1 MRSASELPAN
11 VSAMVD
17 LAAQPLPQPLPLPI
31 PQPKGLPWLGNLL
44 QLPKDRVAQTFL
56 EISRQFPQGLY
67 QLDFAGRR
75 VPFVYAADLV
85 AELCDETRFRK
96 LIGPPL
102 SFLRA
107 GAGDGLFTAHPDE
120 PNWGKAHRILLPAF
134 SQRAMKGYFDVM
146 LEVANALANTW
157 ARQGPDVDISVA
169 DDMTRLTLDTISLA
183 GFGYRF
189 DSFNT
194 PALHPFLSAMVGVLS
209 EAMGRLTRLPI
220 KDRFMRAHHRQF
232 AQDVAAMHQ
241 LVDEVIRAR
250 RQAKDGTTGASDL
263 LGLML
268 NARDP
273 VTDEPL
279 DDTNIRFQVITF
291 LIAGHET
298 TSGLLTF
305 ALYLLLRHP
314 AVLAQAYAEVDRV
327 LPGDTVPQY
336 GHLAQL
342 DVIER
347 VLKETLRLWPTA
359 PSFGVAPYEDTRIG
373 GRYVIRKDQRVVTVL
388 MALHRDPAVW
398 ERPEV
403 FDIDRFLP
411 ENEAR
416 IHPHAYKP
424 FGNGERA
431 CIGRQFALTEA
442 KLALAIILQRFALSD
457 PYDYA
462 FHIKETLTLKPEGF
476 RLRARRRSARERLV
490 VAMPS
495 TGDTRADANALTALA
510 GGGAPMHVLYGG
522 SLGTCQDIAEQLA
535 GTASRAGFDAKVA
548 PLDTVADTLPQ
559 TGTLIVVA
567 ATYNGRA
574 PDSART
580 LEARLDAC
588 DAPTWQAP
596 GLRYAVLGCGN
607 SQWPAFQ
614 AFPKRVEAMLAAS
627 GAQAIVPR
635 GEADGNGGFD
645 AAVDAWTRSLWS
657 ALGARQTQAEVSPVR
672 VDYLAPDAMR
682 AATLPANARAMR
694 VLSNEELVGDPAG
707 LWDFAREAPRGPTRH
722 LTVQLP
728 EGVTYAT
735 GDHLAVHPRNADDRV
750 DAAIA
755 RLGLEGEALV
765 TLTAQYAH
773 VRHLPLNRPVTVR
786 QLLRDFVELQD
797 TATVRDIAALHAA
810 TRCPFTRGQL
820 AVWMDGD
827 EAAKRFDE
835 DIHAA
840 HVSVL
845 DLLIRFPAIELTLEG
860 LLARVGAIRPRF
872 YSIASSTRVSPR
884 VAALTVGTVSGPAW
898 SGVGTYRGTASHYL
912 MQLQPGA
919 EIAAALRTPN
929 PPFAPD
935 TDPSKPM
942 VLIGAGTGIA
952 PFRGFLEERAAQQS
966 AGDAVAASLLCFGC
980 RHPEHD
986 FLYRDTLRVWEDAGV
1001 VRIFPAYSCV
1011 EGYPHR
1017 FVQHALWDAREA
1029 VWAAFDAGATVY
1041 VCGDGRAM
1049 APAVCDTLIRMHQA
1063 RHGSDL
1069 AAASAW
1075 LTAQMQSG
1083 RYRQDVF
1090 N

>member
-11 VSAMVD
+11 ASA
-17 LAAQPLPQPLPLPI
+17 AAATPI

-44 QLPKDRVAQTFL
+44 QLPKDGLAQALL
-56 EISRQFPQGLY
+56 ETSRQFPEGIY
-67 QLDFAGRR
+67 QLDFGGRR
-75 VPFVYAADLV
+75 VPFVYSADLV
-85 AELCDETRFRK
+85 AELSDETRFRK

-107 GAGDGLFTAHPDE
+107 GAGDGLFTAHQDE

-146 LEVANALANTW
+146 LEVANALADKWT
-157 ARQGPDVDISVA
+157 RQGPDADIPVA

-189 DSFNT
+189 DSFTT
-194 PALHPFLSAMVGVLS
+194 PELHPFLAAMVGVLS
-209 EAMGRLTRLPI
+209 EAMGKLTRLPL
-220 KDRFMRAHHRQF
+220 KDKFMREHHRRF
-232 AQDVAAMHQ
+232 EQDVAAMHQ
-241 LVDEVIRAR
+241 LVDEVIRTR
-250 RQAKDGTTGASDL
+250 RHAQDGGTGASDL

-273 VTDEPL
+273 VTDLPL

-298 TSGLLTF
+298 TSGMLTF

-336 GHLAQL
+336 AHLAQL

-373 GRYVIRKDQRVVTVL
+373 GRYAIRKDQRVVTVL

-398 ERPEV
+398 DRPEV

-442 KLALAIILQRFALSD
+442 KLALAVILQRFALSD
-457 PYDYA
+457 PHDYA
-462 FHIKETLTLKPEGF
+462 FHIKETLTLKPDGF
-476 RLRARRRSARERLV
+476 HLRARLRNARERLLV
-490 VAMPS
+490 VMPS
-495 TGDTRADANALTALA
+495 QTGAVADADAQATLA
-510 GGGAPMHVLYGG
+510 GGGEPMHVLYGG
-522 SLGTCQDIAEQLA
+522 SLGTCQDIAEQIA
-535 GTASRAGFDAKVA
+535 ATASRAGFDAKVA
-548 PLDTVADTLPQ
+548 PLDAIADALPQ
-559 TGTLIVVA
+559 QGTLVVVA

-580 LEARLDAC
+580 LEAQLDSA
-588 DAPTWQAP
+588 DALVRQAP

-645 AAVDAWTRSLWS
+645 AAVDAWTRNLWS
-657 ALGARQTQAEVSPVR
+657 TLGARQVQTDAAAVSVR
-672 VDYLAPDAMR
+672 YLAPDAVR
-682 AATLPANARAMR
+682 AAVLPAAARSMT
-694 VLSNEELVGDPAG
+694 VLANEELVSDPTG
-707 LWDFAREAPRGPTRH
+707 LWDFTREAPRGPTRH
-722 LTVQLP
+722 LTVRLP

-735 GDHLAVHPRNADDRV
+735 GDHLAVYPRNADDRV
-750 DAAIA
+750 EAAIA

-765 TLTAQYAH
+765 TLTAQHAH
-773 VRHLPLNRPVTVR
+773 VRHLPLNQPVTVR

-797 TATVRDIAALHAA
+797 TATARDITALHAI
-810 TRCPFTRGQL
+810 TRCPFTRSQL
-820 AVWMDGD
+820 AMWIEG
-827 EAAKRFDE
+827 EAAAQRFDQ
-835 DIHAA
+835 DIQAA
-840 HVSVL
+840 HLSVL

-860 LLARVGAIRPRF
+860 FLARLGAMRPRF
-872 YSIASSTRVSPR
+872 YSIASSARVSPD

-898 SGVGTYRGTASHYL
+898 SGVGTYRGTASNYL
-912 MQLQPGA
+912 MQLPAGA
-919 EIAAALRTPN
+919 EIAATVRTPN

-935 TDPSKPM
+935 VDASKPM
-942 VLIGAGTGIA
+942 VLICAGTGIA
-952 PFRGFLEERAAQQS
+952 PFRGFLEERATLQA
-966 AGDAVAASLLCFGC
+966 AGKTVATSLLCNGS

-986 FLYRDTLRVWEDAGV
+986 FLYRDALRTWEDAGV
-1001 VRIFPAYSCV
+1001 VRVFLAYSCV
-1011 EGYPHR
+1011 DDHPHR
-1017 FVQHALWDAREA
+1017 FVQHVLWDAREA
-1029 VWAAFDAGATVY
+1029 VWAAFDAGATLY

-1049 APAVCDTLIRMHQA
+1049 APAVRDTLIRMHQA
-1063 RHGSDL
+1063 RYASDL
-1069 AAASAW
+1069 ATASDW

>member
-11 VSAMVD
+11 ASSA
-17 LAAQPLPQPLPLPI
+17 AAEPI

-44 QLPKDRVAQTFL
+44 QLPRDRVAQTFL

-67 QLDFAGRR
+67 QLDFVGRC
-75 VPFVYAADLV
+75 VPFVYSADLV

-107 GAGDGLFTAHPDE
+107 GAGDGLFTAHQNE

-146 LEVANALANTW
+146 LEVANALADKWT
-157 ARQGPDVDISVA
+157 RQGPDADISVA

-189 DSFNT
+189 DSFKT
-194 PALHPFLSAMVGVLS
+194 PALHPFLEAMAGVLS
-209 EAMGRLTRLPI
+209 EAMGKLTRLPF
-220 KDRFMRAHHRQF
+220 KDRFMHEHHRRF
-232 AQDVAAMHQ
+232 ERDVAAMHQ
-241 LVDEVIRAR
+241 LVDEVIRKR
-250 RQAKDGTTGASDL
+250 RHAQDGGTGASDL

-273 VTDEPL
+273 VTDLPL

-305 ALYLLLRHP
+305 ALYMLLRHP
-314 AVLAQAYAEVDRV
+314 AVLAQGYAEVDRV

-336 GHLAQL
+336 AHLAQL

-373 GRYVIRKDQRVVTVL
+373 GRYAIRKDQRVVTLL

-398 ERPEV
+398 DRPEV

-424 FGNGERA
+424 FGNRERA

-442 KLALAIILQRFALSD
+442 KLALAVILQRFALSD
-457 PYDYA
+457 PHDYA
-462 FHIKETLTLKPEGF
+462 FHIKETLTLKPDGF
-476 RLRARRRSARERLV
+476 RLRARLRNARERLLV
-490 VAMPS
+490 SVPS
-495 TGDTRADANALTALA
+495 QANAAADADTQTTLA
-510 GGGAPMHVLYGG
+510 GGGEPMHVLYGG
-522 SLGTCQDIAEQLA
+522 SLGTCQDIAEQIA
-535 GTASRAGFDAKVA
+535 ATASRAGFDAKVA
-548 PLDTVADTLPQ
+548 ALDAIADALPQ
-559 TGTLIVVA
+559 QGTLVVVA

-580 LEARLDAC
+580 LEGRLDSA
-588 DAPTWQAP
+588 DALVRQAP

-614 AFPKRVEAMLAAS
+614 AFPKRVDAMLAAA

-645 AAVDAWTRSLWS
+645 TAVDAWTRSLWA
-657 ALGARQTQAEVSPVR
+657 ALGARQVQADVAAVSVQ
-672 VDYLAPDAMR
+672 YLAPDAVR
-682 AATLPANARAMR
+682 ATVLPAAARSMT
-694 VLSNEELVGDPAG
+694 VLANEELVRDPTG
-707 LWDFAREAPRGPTRH
+707 LWDFTREAPRGPTRH
-722 LTVQLP
+722 LTVRLP

-735 GDHLAVHPRNADDRV
+735 GDHLAVYPRNADDRV
-750 DAAIA
+750 EAAIA

-765 TLTAQYAH
+765 TLTAQHAH
-773 VRHLPLNRPVTVR
+773 VRHLPLNQPVTVR

-797 TATVRDIAALHAA
+797 TATARDITALHAT
-810 TRCPFTRGQL
+810 TRCPFTRSQL
-820 AVWMDGD
+820 AVWIDG
-827 EAAKRFDE
+827 EAAAQRFDQ
-835 DIHAA
+835 DIQAA
-840 HVSVL
+840 HLSVL
-845 DLLIRFPAIELTLEG
+845 DLLIRFPAIDLTLEG
-860 LLARVGAIRPRF
+860 FLARLGAMRPRF
-872 YSIASSTRVSPR
+872 YSIASSARVSPD

-898 SGVGTYRGTASHYL
+898 SGVGTYRGTASNYL
-912 MQLQPGA
+912 MQLQAGA
-919 EIAAALRTPN
+919 EIAATVRTPN
-929 PPFAPD
+929 PLFAPD
-935 TDPSKPM
+935 VDACKPM
-942 VLIGAGTGIA
+942 VLICAGTGIA
-952 PFRGFLEERAAQQS
+952 PFRGFLEERAAQQA
-966 AGDAVAASLLCFGC
+966 AGEAVATSLLCFGC

-986 FLYRDTLRVWEDAGV
+986 FLYRDALRAWEDAGV
-1001 VRIFPAYSCV
+1001 VQVLPAYSCV
-1011 EGYPHR
+1011 DSHPHR

-1029 VWAAFDAGATVY
+1029 VWAAFDAGATLY

-1049 APAVCDTLIRMHQA
+1049 APAVRDTLIRLHQA
-1063 RHGSDL
+1063 RYGSDL
-1069 AAASAW
+1069 ATASDW
-1075 LTAQMQSG
+1075 LTEQMQSG

>member
-11 VSAMVD
+11 ASP
-17 LAAQPLPQPLPLPI
+17 AAAEPI

-44 QLPKDRVAQTFL
+44 QLPKDRLAQTLL
-56 EISRQFPQGLY
+56 ETSRQFPQGLY

-75 VPFVYAADLV
+75 VPFVYSADLV

-107 GAGDGLFTAHPDE
+107 GAGDGLFTAHQDE

-146 LEVANALANTW
+146 LEVANALADKW
-157 ARQGPDVDISVA
+157 ARQGPDADIPVA

-194 PALHPFLSAMVGVLS
+194 PELHPFLAAMVGVLS
-209 EAMGRLTRLPI
+209 EAMGKLTRLPL
-220 KDRFMRAHHRQF
+220 KDRFMREHHRRF
-232 AQDVAAMHQ
+232 AHDVAAMHQ

-250 RQAKDGTTGASDL
+250 RQAKDGGVGASDL

-273 VTDEPL
+273 VSDEPL

-305 ALYLLLRHP
+305 ALYMLLRHP

-336 GHLAQL
+336 AHLAQL

-373 GRYVIRKDQRVVTVL
+373 GRYAIRKDQRVVTVL
-388 MALHRDPAVW
+388 LALHRDPAVW
-398 ERPEV
+398 DRPEV

-411 ENEAR
+411 ENEAKL
-416 IHPHAYKP
+416 HPHAYKP

-442 KLALAIILQRFALSD
+442 KLALAVILQRFALSD
-457 PYDYA
+457 PYDYG
-462 FHIKETLTLKPEGF
+462 FHIKETLTLKPDGF
-476 RLRARRRSARERLV
+476 RLRARLRNARERLSI
-490 VAMPS
+490 AMPS
-495 TGDTRADANALTALA
+495 RTEVATQDDAEAALA
-510 GGGAPMHVLYGG
+510 GGGEPMHVLYGG

-535 GTASRAGFDAKVA
+535 ATASRAGFDAKVA
-548 PLDTVADTLPQ
+548 PLDTIADALPQ
-559 TGTLIVVA
+559 QGVLIVVA

-580 LEARLDAC
+580 LEARLDAA
-588 DAPTWQAP
+588 DALARQAT

-614 AFPKRVEAMLAAS
+614 AFPKRVEAMLAAA

-635 GEADGNGGFD
+635 GEADGNAGFD
-645 AAVDAWTRSLWS
+645 AAVDAWTRGLWS
-657 ALGARQTQAEVSPVR
+657 ALGARQSQADGPSVH
-672 VDYLAPDAMR
+672 VDYLAPDAVR
-682 AATLPANARAMR
+682 AATLPPAARAMQ
-694 VLSNEELVGDPAG
+694 VLANEELVSDPAG
-707 LWDFAREAPRGPTRH
+707 LWDFAQEAPRGPTRH
-722 LTVQLP
+722 LTVRLP
-728 EGVTYAT
+728 DGMTYAT
-735 GDHLAVHPRNADDRV
+735 GDHLAVYPRNADDRV

-755 RLGLEGEALV
+755 RLALEGDALV
-765 TLTAQYAH
+765 TLTARHAH
-773 VRHLPLNRPVTVR
+773 VRHLPLNQAVSVR

-797 TATVRDIAALHAA
+797 TATVRDITALHAA

-820 AVWMDGD
+820 AVWLEGED
-827 EAAKRFDE
+827 AAQRFDQ
-835 DIHAA
+835 DIQAA

-845 DLLIRFPAIELTLEG
+845 DLLMRFPAIELTLEAF
-860 LLARVGAIRPRF
+860 LARLGAMRPRF
-872 YSIASSTRVSPR
+872 YSIASSAHVSPG
-884 VAALTVGTVSGPAW
+884 VAALTVGMVSGPAW
-898 SGVGTYRGTASHYL
+898 SGVGTYRGTASNYL
-912 MQLQPGA
+912 MTLRAGA
-919 EIAAALRTPN
+919 EIAAAVRTPN

-935 TDPSKPM
+935 ADTGKPM

-952 PFRGFLEERAAQQS
+952 PFRGFLEERAARQA
-966 AGDAVAASLLCFGC
+966 AGEAVATSLLCFGC

-986 FLYRDTLRVWEDAGV
+986 FLYRDTLRAWENAGV
-1001 VRIFPAYSCV
+1001 VRVFPAYSCV
-1011 EGYPHR
+1011 ADHPHR

-1029 VWAAFDAGATVY
+1029 VWAAFDAGATLY

-1049 APAVCDTLIRMHQA
+1049 APAVRDTLIRMHQA
-1063 RHGSDL
+1063 RYGSDL
-1069 AAASAW
+1069 ATASDW

>member
-1 MRSASELPAN
+1 MRSASELPSNAS
-11 VSAMVD
+11 SA
-17 LAAQPLPQPLPLPI
+17 AAEPI

-44 QLPKDRVAQTFL
+44 QLPRDRVAQTFL

-67 QLDFAGRR
+67 QLDFVGRC
-75 VPFVYAADLV
+75 VPFVYSADLV

-107 GAGDGLFTAHPDE
+107 GAGDGLFTAHQDE

-146 LEVANALANTW
+146 LEVANALADKWT
-157 ARQGPDVDISVA
+157 RQGPDADISVA

-189 DSFNT
+189 DSFKA
-194 PALHPFLSAMVGVLS
+194 PALHPFLEAMAGVLS
-209 EAMGRLTRLPI
+209 EAMGKLTRLPF
-220 KDRFMRAHHRQF
+220 KDRFMHEHHRRF
-232 AQDVAAMHQ
+232 ERDVAAMHQ
-241 LVDEVIRAR
+241 LVDEVIRKR
-250 RQAKDGTTGASDL
+250 RHAQDGGTGASDL

-273 VTDEPL
+273 VTDLPL

-305 ALYLLLRHP
+305 ALYMLLRHP

-336 GHLAQL
+336 AHLAQL

-373 GRYVIRKDQRVVTVL
+373 GRYAIRKDQRVVTLL

-398 ERPEV
+398 DRPEV

-442 KLALAIILQRFALSD
+442 KLALAVILQRFALSD
-457 PYDYA
+457 PHDYA
-462 FHIKETLTLKPEGF
+462 FHIKETLTLKPDGF
-476 RLRARRRSARERLV
+476 RLRARLRNARERLLV
-490 VAMPS
+490 SVPS
-495 TGDTRADANALTALA
+495 QANAAADADTQTTLA
-510 GGGAPMHVLYGG
+510 GGGEPMHVLYGG
-522 SLGTCQDIAEQLA
+522 SLGTCQDIAEQIA
-535 GTASRAGFDAKVA
+535 ATASRAGFDAKVA
-548 PLDTVADTLPQ
+548 PLDAIADALPQ
-559 TGTLIVVA
+559 QGTLVVVA

-580 LEARLDAC
+580 LEGRLDSAG
-588 DAPTWQAP
+588 ALVRQAP

-614 AFPKRVEAMLAAS
+614 AFPKRVDAMLAAA
-627 GAQAIVPR
+627 GAQAVVPR

-645 AAVDAWTRSLWS
+645 TAVDVWTRSLWA
-657 ALGARQTQAEVSPVR
+657 ALGARQVQADAAAVSVQ
-672 VDYLAPDAMR
+672 YLAPDAVR
-682 AATLPANARAMR
+682 ATVLPAAARSMT
-694 VLSNEELVGDPAG
+694 VLANEELVNDPTG
-707 LWDFAREAPRGPTRH
+707 LWDFTREAPRGPTRH
-722 LTVQLP
+722 LTVRLP

-735 GDHLAVHPRNADDRV
+735 GDHLAVYPRNADDRV
-750 DAAIA
+750 EAAIA

-765 TLTAQYAH
+765 TLTAQHAH
-773 VRHLPLNRPVTVR
+773 VRHLPLNQPVTVR

-797 TATVRDIAALHAA
+797 TATARDITALHAI
-810 TRCPFTRGQL
+810 TRCPFTRSQL
-820 AVWMDGD
+820 AVWIDG
-827 EAAKRFDE
+827 EAAAQRFDQ
-835 DIHAA
+835 DIQAA

-860 LLARVGAIRPRF
+860 FLARLGAMRPRF
-872 YSIASSTRVSPR
+872 YSIASSARVSPD

-898 SGVGTYRGTASHYL
+898 SGVGTYRGTASNYL
-912 MQLQPGA
+912 TQLPAGA
-919 EIAAALRTPN
+919 EIAATVRTPN

-935 TDPSKPM
+935 VDASKPM
-942 VLIGAGTGIA
+942 VLFCAGTGIA
-952 PFRGFLEERAAQQS
+952 PFRGFLEERAAQQA
-966 AGDAVAASLLCFGC
+966 AGETVATSLLCFGC

-986 FLYRDTLRVWEDAGV
+986 FLYRDALRAWEDAGV
-1001 VRIFPAYSCV
+1001 VQVLPAYSCV
-1011 EGYPHR
+1011 DGHPHR
-1017 FVQHALWDAREA
+1017 FVQHALWDARVA
-1029 VWAAFDAGATVY
+1029 VWAAFDAGATLY

-1049 APAVCDTLIRMHQA
+1049 APAVRDTLIRMHQA
-1063 RHGSDL
+1063 RYGSDL
-1069 AAASAW
+1069 ATASDW
-1075 LTAQMQSG
+1075 LTEQMQSG

>member
-11 VSAMVD
+11 ASA
-17 LAAQPLPQPLPLPI
+17 AAAVPI

-44 QLPKDRVAQTFL
+44 QLPKDRLAQTLL
-56 EISRQFPQGLY
+56 ETSRQFPEGIY

-75 VPFVYAADLV
+75 VPFVYSADLV
-85 AELCDETRFRK
+85 AELSDETRFRK

-107 GAGDGLFTAHPDE
+107 GAGDGLFTAHQDE

-134 SQRAMKGYFDVM
+134 GQRAMKGYFDVM
-146 LEVANALANTW
+146 LEVANALADKWT
-157 ARQGPDVDISVA
+157 RQGPDADIPVA

-189 DSFNT
+189 NSFTT
-194 PALHPFLSAMVGVLS
+194 PELHPFLAAMVGVLS
-209 EAMGRLTRLPI
+209 EAMGKLTRLPL
-220 KDRFMRAHHRQF
+220 KDRFMREHHRRF
-232 AQDVAAMHQ
+232 AQDVAAMHR

-250 RQAKDGTTGASDL
+250 RQAQDGGIGASDL

-273 VTDEPL
+273 VTDMPL

-305 ALYLLLRHP
+305 ALYMLLRHP

-327 LPGDTVPQY
+327 LPGETVPQY
-336 GHLAQL
+336 AHLAQL

-373 GRYVIRKDQRVVTVL
+373 GRYAIRKDQRVVTVL
-388 MALHRDPAVW
+388 TALHRDPAVW
-398 ERPEV
+398 DRPEV

-411 ENEAR
+411 ENEAKL
-416 IHPHAYKP
+416 HPHAYKP

-442 KLALAIILQRFALSD
+442 KLALAVILQRFALSD

-462 FHIKETLTLKPEGF
+462 FHIKETLTLKPDGF
-476 RLRARRRSARERLV
+476 RLRARLRNARERLV
-490 VAMPS
+490 VAVPM
-495 TGDTRADANALTALA
+495 GADAIAQTDAETALA
-510 GGGAPMHVLYGG
+510 GGGEPMHVLYGG
-522 SLGTCQDIAEQLA
+522 SLGTCQDIAEQIA
-535 GTASRAGFDAKVA
+535 ATASRAGFDAKVA
-548 PLDTVADTLPQ
+548 PLDAIADALPQ
-559 TGTLIVVA
+559 QGTLIVVA

-580 LEARLDAC
+580 LEARLDAT
-588 DAPTWQAP
+588 DVLARQAP

-627 GAQAIVPR
+627 GAQAIVSR

-645 AAVDAWTRSLWS
+645 AVVDAWTRSLWG
-657 ALGARQTQAEVSPVR
+657 ALGARQAQADDLAVH
-672 VDYLAPDAMR
+672 VDYLAPDVVR
-682 AATLPANARAMR
+682 APTLPPAARAMT
-694 VLSNEELVGDPAG
+694 VLANDELVSDPAG

-728 EGVTYAT
+728 DGATYAT
-735 GDHLAVHPRNADDRV
+735 GDHLAVYPRNADDRV

-755 RLGLEGEALV
+755 RLGVEGDALV
-765 TLTAQYAH
+765 TLTARHAH
-773 VRHLPLNRPVTVR
+773 VRHLPLNQPVSVR

-820 AVWMDGD
+820 AAWLEG
-827 EAAKRFDE
+827 EAAAQRFDQ
-835 DIHAA
+835 DIHVA

-845 DLLIRFPAIELTLEG
+845 DLLIRFPAIELTLESF
-860 LLARVGAIRPRF
+860 LARLGAMRPRF
-872 YSIASSTRVSPR
+872 YSIASSARVSPG

-912 MQLQPGA
+912 MQLPAGA
-919 EIAAALRTPN
+919 EIAAAVRTPN
-929 PPFAPD
+929 PPFAPEAD
-935 TDPSKPM
+935 ASKPM

-952 PFRGFLEERAAQQS
+952 PFRGFLEERAAQHA
-966 AGDAVAASLLCFGC
+966 AGEAVATSLLCFGC

-986 FLYRDTLRVWEDAGV
+986 FLYRDTLLAWEDAGV

-1011 EGYPHR
+1011 NDHPHR
-1017 FVQHALWDAREA
+1017 FVQHALWAAREA
-1029 VWAAFDAGATVY
+1029 VWAAFEAGATLY

-1049 APAVCDTLIRMHQA
+1049 APAVRDTLIRMHQT
-1063 RHGSDL
+1063 RYGSDL
-1069 AAASAW
+1069 ATASGW

>member
-1 MRSASELPAN
+1 
-11 VSAMVD
+11 
-17 LAAQPLPQPLPLPI
+17 
-31 PQPKGLPWLGNLL
+31 
-44 QLPKDRVAQTFL
+44 
-56 EISRQFPQGLY
+56 
-67 QLDFAGRR
+67 
-75 VPFVYAADLV
+75 V

-107 GAGDGLFTAHPDE
+107 GAGDGLFTAHQDE

-146 LEVANALANTW
+146 LEVANALADKWT
-157 ARQGPDVDISVA
+157 RQGPDADISVA

-189 DSFNT
+189 DSFKT
-194 PALHPFLSAMVGVLS
+194 PALHPFLEAMAGVLS
-209 EAMGRLTRLPI
+209 EAMGKLTRLPF
-220 KDRFMRAHHRQF
+220 KDRFMHEHHRRF
-232 AQDVAAMHQ
+232 EQDVAAMHQ
-241 LVDEVIRAR
+241 LVDEVIRKR
-250 RQAKDGTTGASDL
+250 RHAQDGGTGASDL

-273 VTDEPL
+273 VTDLPL

-305 ALYLLLRHP
+305 ALYMLLRHP

-336 GHLAQL
+336 AHLAQL

-373 GRYVIRKDQRVVTVL
+373 GRYAIRKDQRVVTLL

-398 ERPEV
+398 DRPEV

-442 KLALAIILQRFALSD
+442 KLALAVILQRFALSD
-457 PYDYA
+457 PHDYA
-462 FHIKETLTLKPEGF
+462 FHIKETLTLKPDGF
-476 RLRARRRSARERLV
+476 RLRARLRNARERLLV
-490 VAMPS
+490 SVPS
-495 TGDTRADANALTALA
+495 QADSTVDADTQTTLA
-510 GGGAPMHVLYGG
+510 GGGEPMPVLYGG
-522 SLGTCQDIAEQLA
+522 SLGTCQDIAEQIA
-535 GTASRAGFDAKVA
+535 ATASRAGFAAKVA
-548 PLDTVADTLPQ
+548 PLDAIADALPQ
-559 TGTLIVVA
+559 QGTLVVVA

-580 LEARLDAC
+580 LEGRLDSAG
-588 DAPTWQAP
+588 ALVRQAP

-614 AFPKRVEAMLAAS
+614 AFPKRVDAMLAAA
-627 GAQAIVPR
+627 GAQAVVPR

-645 AAVDAWTRSLWS
+645 TAVDAWTRSLWA
-657 ALGARQTQAEVSPVR
+657 ALGARQVQADAAAVSVQ
-672 VDYLAPDAMR
+672 YLAPDAVR
-682 AATLPANARAMR
+682 ATVLPAAARSMT
-694 VLSNEELVGDPAG
+694 VLANEELVRDPTG
-707 LWDFAREAPRGPTRH
+707 LWDFTREAPRGPTRH
-722 LTVQLP
+722 LTVRLP

-735 GDHLAVHPRNADDRV
+735 GDHLAVYPRNADDRV
-750 DAAIA
+750 EAAIA

-765 TLTAQYAH
+765 TLTAQHAH
-773 VRHLPLNRPVTVR
+773 VRHLPLNQPVTVR

-797 TATVRDIAALHAA
+797 TATARDITALHAI

-820 AVWMDGD
+820 AVWIDG
-827 EAAKRFDE
+827 EAAAQRFDQ
-835 DIHAA
+835 DIQAA

-860 LLARVGAIRPRF
+860 FLARLGAMRPRF
-872 YSIASSTRVSPR
+872 YSIASSARVSPD

-898 SGVGTYRGTASHYL
+898 SGVGTYRGTASNYL
-912 MQLQPGA
+912 TQLPAGA
-919 EIAAALRTPN
+919 EIAATVRTPN

-935 TDPSKPM
+935 VVASKPM
-942 VLIGAGTGIA
+942 VLICAGTGIA
-952 PFRGFLEERAAQQS
+952 PFRGFLEERAVQQA
-966 AGDAVAASLLCFGC
+966 AGEAVATSLLYFGC
-980 RHPEHD
+980 RHPDHD
-986 FLYRDTLRVWEDAGV
+986 FLYRDALRAWEDAGV
-1001 VRIFPAYSCV
+1001 VQVLPAYSCV
-1011 EGYPHR
+1011 DGHPHR

-1029 VWAAFDAGATVY
+1029 VWAAFDAGATLY

-1049 APAVCDTLIRMHQA
+1049 APAVRDTLIRMHQA
-1063 RHGSDL
+1063 HYGSDL
-1069 AAASAW
+1069 ATASDW
-1075 LTAQMQSG
+1075 LTEQMQSG

>member
-11 VSAMVD
+11 ASA
-17 LAAQPLPQPLPLPI
+17 AAAVPI

-44 QLPKDRVAQTFL
+44 QLPKDRLAQTLL
-56 EISRQFPQGLY
+56 ETSRQFPGGIY
-67 QLDFAGRR
+67 QLDFGGRR
-75 VPFVYAADLV
+75 VPFVYSADLV
-85 AELCDETRFRK
+85 AELSDETRFRK

-107 GAGDGLFTAHPDE
+107 GAGDGLFTAHHDE

-146 LEVANALANTW
+146 LEVADALADKW
-157 ARQGPDVDISVA
+157 ARQGPDADIPVA

-194 PALHPFLSAMVGVLS
+194 PELHPFLAAMVGVLS
-209 EAMGRLTRLPI
+209 EAMGKLTRLPL
-220 KDRFMRAHHRQF
+220 KDRFMREHHRRF
-232 AQDVAAMHQ
+232 EQDVASMHG

-250 RQAKDGTTGASDL
+250 RLARDGGKGASDL

-273 VTDEPL
+273 VTDQPL

-373 GRYVIRKDQRVVTVL
+373 GRYAIRKDQRVVTVL

-398 ERPEV
+398 DRPEV

-416 IHPHAYKP
+416 LHPHAYKP

-442 KLALAIILQRFALSD
+442 KLALAVILQRFALSD
-457 PYDYA
+457 PHDYA
-462 FHIKETLTLKPEGF
+462 FHIKETLTLKPDGF
-476 RLRARRRSARERLV
+476 RLRARLRHARERLS
-490 VAMPS
+490 VAMPACGAAA
-495 TGDTRADANALTALA
+495 TDASEPIALA
-510 GGGAPMHVLYGG
+510 GDGESMHVLYGG
-522 SLGTCQDIAEQLA
+522 SLGTCQDIAEHIA
-535 GTASRAGFDAKVA
+535 ATASRAGFDAKVA
-548 PLDTVADTLPQ
+548 PLDTVADALPEE
-559 TGTLIVVA
+559 GTLIVVA

-580 LEARLDAC
+580 LEARLDSAH
-588 DAPTWQAP
+588 ALVRQAP
-596 GLRYAVLGCGN
+596 RLRYAVLGCGN

-627 GAQAIVPR
+627 GAQAIVAR

-645 AAVDAWTRSLWS
+645 AAVDAWTRGLWS
-657 ALGARQTQAEVSPVR
+657 ALGTREASADAPAVR
-672 VDYLAPDAMR
+672 VEYLAPDTVR
-682 AATLPANARAMR
+682 AATLPPSACAMT
-694 VLSNEELVGDPAG
+694 VLSNEELVSDPAG
-707 LWDFAREAPRGPTRH
+707 LWDFTREAPRGPTRH

-728 EGVTYAT
+728 PGTTYAT
-735 GDHLAVHPRNADDRV
+735 GDHLAVYPRNADDRV
-750 DAAIA
+750 EAAIV

-765 TLTAQYAH
+765 TLTAQHAH

-797 TATVRDIAALHAA
+797 TATVRDVAALHAA
-810 TRCPFTRGQL
+810 TRCPFTRQQL
-820 AVWMDGD
+820 AAWLEDE
-827 EAAKRFDE
+827 EAAQRFERDV
-835 DIHAA
+835 HAA

-845 DLLIRFPAIELTLEG
+845 DLLIRFPAVELTLEG
-860 LLARVGAIRPRF
+860 FLARLGAMRPRF
-872 YSIASSTRVSPR
+872 YSIASSAQVSPG

-898 SGVGTYRGTASHYL
+898 SGNGTYRGTASNYL
-912 MQLQPGA
+912 RQLSPGA
-919 EIAAALRTPN
+919 EIAATVRTPN

-935 TDPSKPM
+935 HDASKPM

-952 PFRGFLEERAAQQS
+952 PFRGFLEERAAQQA
-966 AGDAVAASLLCFGC
+966 AGESVATSLLCFGC
-980 RHPEHD
+980 RHPDHD
-986 FLYRDTLRVWEDAGV
+986 FLYRDTLRRWEDAGV

-1011 EGYPHR
+1011 DGHPHR
-1017 FVQHALWDAREA
+1017 FVQHALWEAREA
-1029 VWAAFDAGATVY
+1029 VWAAFDAGATLY

-1049 APAVCDTLIRMHQA
+1049 APAVRDTLIRMHQA
-1063 RHGSDL
+1063 RYGSDL
-1069 AAASAW
+1069 TCASDW

>member
-11 VSAMVD
+11 ASSA
-17 LAAQPLPQPLPLPI
+17 AAEPI

-44 QLPKDRVAQTFL
+44 QLPRDRVAQTFL

-67 QLDFAGRR
+67 QLDFVGRC
-75 VPFVYAADLV
+75 VPFVYSADLV

-107 GAGDGLFTAHPDE
+107 GAGDGLFTAHQDE

-146 LEVANALANTW
+146 LEVANALADKWT
-157 ARQGPDVDISVA
+157 RQGPDADISVA

-189 DSFNT
+189 DSFKT
-194 PALHPFLSAMVGVLS
+194 PELHPFLEAMAGVLS
-209 EAMGRLTRLPI
+209 EAMGKLTRLPF
-220 KDRFMRAHHRQF
+220 KDRFMHEHHRRF
-232 AQDVAAMHQ
+232 EQDVAAMHQ
-241 LVDEVIRAR
+241 LVDEVIRKR
-250 RQAKDGTTGASDL
+250 RQAQDGGMGASDL

-273 VTDEPL
+273 VTDLPL

-305 ALYLLLRHP
+305 ALYMLLRHP

-336 GHLAQL
+336 AHLAQL

-373 GRYVIRKDQRVVTVL
+373 GRYAIRKDQRVVTLL

-398 ERPEV
+398 DRPEV

-442 KLALAIILQRFALSD
+442 KLALAVILQRFALSD
-457 PYDYA
+457 PHDYA
-462 FHIKETLTLKPEGF
+462 FHIKETLTLKPDGF
-476 RLRARRRSARERLV
+476 RLRARLRNARERLLV
-490 VAMPS
+490 SMPS
-495 TGDTRADANALTALA
+495 QAHSAVDADAQTTLA
-510 GGGAPMHVLYGG
+510 GGGEPMHVLYGG
-522 SLGTCQDIAEQLA
+522 SLGTCQDIAEQIA
-535 GTASRAGFDAKVA
+535 ATASRVGFDAKVA
-548 PLDTVADTLPQ
+548 PLDAVADALPQ
-559 TGTLIVVA
+559 QGTLVVVA

-580 LEARLDAC
+580 LEARLDSA
-588 DAPTWQAP
+588 DALVRQAP

-645 AAVDAWTRSLWS
+645 AAVDAWTRNLWS
-657 ALGARQTQAEVSPVR
+657 TLGTRQVQTDAAAVSVQ
-672 VDYLAPDAMR
+672 YLAPDAVR
-682 AATLPANARAMR
+682 AAVLPVAARSMT
-694 VLSNEELVGDPAG
+694 VLANEELVSDPTG

-722 LTVQLP
+722 LTVRLP
-728 EGVTYAT
+728 EGATYAT
-735 GDHLAVHPRNADDRV
+735 GDHLAVYPRNADDRV
-750 DAAIA
+750 EAAIA

-765 TLTAQYAH
+765 TLTAQHAH
-773 VRHLPLNRPVTVR
+773 VRHLPLNQPVTVR

-797 TATVRDIAALHAA
+797 TATARDIAALHAT
-810 TRCPFTRGQL
+810 TRCPFTRSQL
-820 AVWMDGD
+820 AVWIEG
-827 EAAKRFDE
+827 EAAAQRFDQ
-835 DIHAA
+835 DIQAA

-860 LLARVGAIRPRF
+860 FLARLGAMRPRF
-872 YSIASSTRVSPR
+872 YSIASSARVSPD

-898 SGVGTYRGTASHYL
+898 SGVGTYRGTASNYL
-912 MQLQPGA
+912 TQLQAGA
-919 EIAAALRTPN
+919 EIATTVRTPN

-935 TDPSKPM
+935 ADASKPM
-942 VLIGAGTGIA
+942 VLICAGTGVA
-952 PFRGFLEERAAQQS
+952 PFRGFLEERATQRA
-966 AGDAVAASLLCFGC
+966 AGETVATSLLCFGC

-986 FLYRDTLRVWEDAGV
+986 FLYRDALRSWEDAGV
-1001 VRIFPAYSCV
+1001 VRVFQAYSCV
-1011 EGYPHR
+1011 DEHLHR

-1029 VWAAFDAGATVY
+1029 VWAAFDAGATLY

-1049 APAVCDTLIRMHQA
+1049 APAVRDTLIRMHQA
-1063 RHGSDL
+1063 RYGSDL
-1069 AAASAW
+1069 ATASDW

>member
-11 VSAMVD
+11 ASA
-17 LAAQPLPQPLPLPI
+17 AAADPI
-31 PQPKGLPWLGNLL
+31 PQPKALPWLGNLL
-44 QLPKDRVAQTFL
+44 QLPKDRLAQTFM
-56 EISRQFPQGLY
+56 EISRQFPEGIY

-75 VPFVYAADLV
+75 VPFVYAPDLV
-85 AELCDETRFRK
+85 AELSDETRFRK

-102 SFLRA
+102 SFLRP
-107 GAGDGLFTAHPDE
+107 GAGDGLFTAHHDE

-134 SQRAMKGYFDVM
+134 GQRAMKGYFDVM
-146 LEVANALANTW
+146 LEVANALADKW
-157 ARQGPDVDISVA
+157 ARQGPDADIPVA

-189 DSFNT
+189 DSFNS
-194 PALHPFLSAMVGVLS
+194 PELHPFLEAMVGMLS
-209 EAMGRLTRLPI
+209 EAMGKLTRLPI
-220 KDRFMRAHHRQF
+220 KDRFMREHHRRF
-232 AQDVAAMHQ
+232 EQDVAVMHQ
-241 LVDEVIRAR
+241 LVDEVIHAR
-250 RQAKDGTTGASDL
+250 RQAPVGSGAASDL

-273 VTDEPL
+273 VTDTPL

-305 ALYLLLRHP
+305 ALYMLLRHP

-336 GHLAQL
+336 AHLAQL

-373 GRYVIRKDQRVVTVL
+373 GRYAIRKDQRVVTIL
-388 MALHRDPAVW
+388 LALHRDPTAW

-416 IHPHAYKP
+416 LHPHAYKP

-442 KLALAIILQRFALSD
+442 KLALAVILQRFALSD
-457 PYDYA
+457 PYDYG
-462 FHIKETLTLKPEGF
+462 FHVKETLTLKPEGF
-476 RLRARRRSARERLV
+476 RLRARLRNARERLV
-490 VAMPS
+490 VSMPS
-495 TGDTRADANALTALA
+495 RADATAQADAEATLA
-510 GGGAPMHVLYGG
+510 GGGEPMHVLYGG
-522 SLGTCQDIAEQLA
+522 SLGTCQDIAEQIA
-535 GTASRAGFDAKVA
+535 ATASRAGFDAKVA
-548 PLDTVADTLPQ
+548 PLDKIADALPQ
-559 TGTLIVVA
+559 QGTLIVVA

-580 LEARLDAC
+580 LEARLDTV
-588 DAPTWQAP
+588 DAQVRQAP

-627 GAQAIVPR
+627 GAQAVMPR

-645 AAVDAWTRSLWS
+645 AAVDTWTRNLWS
-657 ALGARQTQAEVSPVR
+657 ALGARQAPADAPSVQIE
-672 VDYLAPDAMR
+672 YLAPDAVR
-682 AATLPANARAMR
+682 APTLPATACAMT
-694 VLSNEELVGDPAG
+694 VLANEELVNDPTG
-707 LWDFAREAPRGPTRH
+707 LWEFTREAPRGPTRH
-722 LTVQLP
+722 LSVRLP
-728 EGVTYAT
+728 DGMTYAT
-735 GDHLAVHPRNADDRV
+735 GDHLAVYPRNADDRV

-755 RLGLEGEALV
+755 RLGLEGDALV
-765 TLTAQYAH
+765 TLTARHAH
-773 VRHLPLNRPVTVR
+773 VRHLPLNQPVSVR

-797 TATVRDIAALHAA
+797 TATARDIAALHAA

-820 AVWMDGD
+820 AVWLEG
-827 EAAKRFDE
+827 ETAAQRFDQ
-835 DIHAA
+835 DIQAA

-845 DLLIRFPAIELTLEG
+845 DLLIRLPAIELTLG
-860 LLARVGAIRPRF
+860 GFLARLGAMRPRF
-872 YSIASSTRVSPR
+872 YSIASSARVSAG

-898 SGVGTYRGTASHYL
+898 SGVGTYRGTASNYL
-912 MQLQPGA
+912 MQLPAGA
-919 EIAAALRTPN
+919 QIAAAVRTPN

-935 TDPSKPM
+935 ADATKPM

-952 PFRGFLEERAAQQS
+952 PFRGFLEERAAQQA
-966 AGDAVAASLLCFGC
+966 AGEAVATSLLCFGC
-980 RHPEHD
+980 RHPDHD
-986 FLYRDTLRVWEDAGV
+986 FLYGDTLRAWENVGV

-1011 EGYPHR
+1011 EEHPHR

-1029 VWAAFDAGATVY
+1029 VWAAFDAGATLY

-1049 APAVCDTLIRMHQA
+1049 APAVRDTLIRMHQA
-1063 RHGSDL
+1063 RYGSDL
-1069 AAASAW
+1069 ASASDW

>member
-17 LAAQPLPQPLPLPI
+17 PKAEPI

-44 QLPKDRVAQTFL
+44 QLPKDRLAQTLL
-56 EISRQFPQGLY
+56 ETSRHFPQGLY

-85 AELCDETRFRK
+85 AELSDETRFRK

-107 GAGDGLFTAHPDE
+107 GAGDGLFTAHHDE

-146 LEVANALANTW
+146 LEVANALADKW
-157 ARQGPDVDISVA
+157 ARQGPEADIAVA

-194 PALHPFLSAMVGVLS
+194 PELHPFLAAMVGVLS
-209 EAMGRLTRLPI
+209 EAMGKLTRLPL
-220 KDRFMRAHHRQF
+220 KDRFMREHHRRF
-232 AQDVAAMHQ
+232 AQDVAAMHA

-250 RQAKDGTTGASDL
+250 RHAPGGAAGASDL

-305 ALYLLLRHP
+305 ALYMLLRHP

-336 GHLAQL
+336 AHLARL

-359 PSFGVAPYEDTRIG
+359 PSFAVAPYEDTRIG
-373 GRYVIRKDQRVVTVL
+373 GRYVIRKDQRVVTL
-388 MALHRDPAVW
+388 LLGLHRDPAVW
-398 ERPEV
+398 ARPEV

-416 IHPHAYKP
+416 LHPHAYKP

-442 KLALAIILQRFALSD
+442 KLALAVILQRFALSD
-457 PYDYA
+457 PYDYG
-462 FHIKETLTLKPEGF
+462 FRIKETLTLKPDGF
-476 RLRARRRSARERLV
+476 RLRARLRNAHERLSM
-490 VAMPS
+490 AMPA
-495 TGDTRADANALTALA
+495 RADAAKQPDAEAALA
-510 GGGAPMHVLYGG
+510 GGGEPMHVLYGG
-522 SLGTCQDIAEQLA
+522 SLGTCQDIAEQFA
-535 GTASRAGFDAKVA
+535 ATASRAGFDAKVA
-548 PLDTVADTLPQ
+548 PLDTIADALPQ
-559 TGTLIVVA
+559 HGTLIVVA

-580 LEARLDAC
+580 LEARLDAS
-588 DAPTWQAP
+588 DARTPQAS

-635 GEADGNGGFD
+635 GEADGNAGFD
-645 AAVDAWTRSLWS
+645 AAVDAWIRGLWN
-657 ALGARQTQAEVSPVR
+657 ALGARQAHAEGPSVSVR
-672 VDYLAPDAMR
+672 YIAPDAVR
-682 AATLPANARAMR
+682 AATLPPAARAMT
-694 VLSNEELVGDPAG
+694 VLGNDELVSDPTG
-707 LWDFAREAPRGPTRH
+707 LWDFTQEAPRGPTRH
-722 LTVQLP
+722 ITVRLP
-728 EGVTYAT
+728 DGQTYAT
-735 GDHLAVHPRNADDRV
+735 GDHLAIYPRNADDRV

-755 RLGLEGEALV
+755 RLGLEGDALV
-765 TLTAQYAH
+765 TLTARHAH
-773 VRHLPLNRPVTVR
+773 VRHLPLGQPVSVR

-797 TATVRDIAALHAA
+797 AATVRDIAALHAA

-820 AVWMDGD
+820 AVWLEGD
-827 EAAKRFDE
+827 EAARRFHQDVQ
-835 DIHAA
+835 AG

-845 DLLIRFPAIELTLEG
+845 DLLIRFPAIELSLEAF
-860 LLARVGAIRPRF
+860 LARLGAMRPRF
-872 YSIASSTRVSPR
+872 YSIASSARVSPQ
-884 VAALTVGTVSGPAW
+884 VVSLTVGTVSGPAW
-898 SGVGTYRGTASHYL
+898 SGAGMYRGTASNYL

-919 EIAAALRTPN
+919 EIAAAVRTPN
-929 PPFAPD
+929 PPFAPEAD
-935 TDPSKPM
+935 ASKPM

-952 PFRGFLEERAAQQS
+952 PFRGFLEERAAQHA
-966 AGDAVAASLLCFGC
+966 AGHAVSTSLLCFGC

-986 FLYRDTLRVWEDAGV
+986 FLYRDTLRAWEDAGV
-1001 VRIFPAYSCV
+1001 VRVFPAYSCV
-1011 EGYPHR
+1011 PGHPHR
-1017 FVQHALWDAREA
+1017 FVQHALWDARDA
-1029 VWAAFDAGATVY
+1029 VWAAFDAGATLY

-1049 APAVCDTLIRMHQA
+1049 APAVRDTLIRMHQA

-1069 AAASAW
+1069 ATASDW
-1075 LTAQMQSG
+1075 LAAQMQAG

>member
-11 VSAMVD
+11 ASSA
-17 LAAQPLPQPLPLPI
+17 AAEPI

-44 QLPKDRVAQTFL
+44 QLPRDRVAQTFL

-67 QLDFAGRR
+67 QLDFVGRC
-75 VPFVYAADLV
+75 VPFVYSADLV

-107 GAGDGLFTAHPDE
+107 GAGDGLFTAHQNE

-146 LEVANALANTW
+146 LEVANALADKWT
-157 ARQGPDVDISVA
+157 RQGPDADISVA

-189 DSFNT
+189 DSFKT
-194 PALHPFLSAMVGVLS
+194 PALHPFLEAMAGVLS
-209 EAMGRLTRLPI
+209 EAMGKLTRLPF
-220 KDRFMRAHHRQF
+220 KDRFMHEHHRRF
-232 AQDVAAMHQ
+232 ERDVAAMHQ
-241 LVDEVIRAR
+241 LVDEVIRKR
-250 RQAKDGTTGASDL
+250 RHAQDGGTGASDL

-273 VTDEPL
+273 VTDLPL

-305 ALYLLLRHP
+305 ALYMLLRHP
-314 AVLAQAYAEVDRV
+314 AVLAQGYAEVDRV

-336 GHLAQL
+336 AHLAQL

-373 GRYVIRKDQRVVTVL
+373 GRYAIRKDQRVVTLL

-398 ERPEV
+398 DRPEV

-442 KLALAIILQRFALSD
+442 KLALAVILQRFALSD
-457 PYDYA
+457 PHDYA
-462 FHIKETLTLKPEGF
+462 FHIKETLTLKPDGF
-476 RLRARRRSARERLV
+476 RLRARLRNARERLLV
-490 VAMPS
+490 SVPS
-495 TGDTRADANALTALA
+495 QANAAADADTQTTLA
-510 GGGAPMHVLYGG
+510 GGGEPMHVLYGG
-522 SLGTCQDIAEQLA
+522 SLGTCQDIAEQIA
-535 GTASRAGFDAKVA
+535 ATASRAGFDAKVA
-548 PLDTVADTLPQ
+548 ALDAIADALPQ
-559 TGTLIVVA
+559 QGTLVVVA

-580 LEARLDAC
+580 LEGRLDSA
-588 DAPTWQAP
+588 DALVRQAP

-614 AFPKRVEAMLAAS
+614 AFPKRVDAMLAAA

-645 AAVDAWTRSLWS
+645 TAVDAWTRSLWA
-657 ALGARQTQAEVSPVR
+657 ALGARQVQADVAAVSVQ
-672 VDYLAPDAMR
+672 YLAPDAVR
-682 AATLPANARAMR
+682 ATVLPAAARSMT
-694 VLSNEELVGDPAG
+694 VLANEELVRDPTG
-707 LWDFAREAPRGPTRH
+707 LWDFTREAPRGPTRH
-722 LTVQLP
+722 LTVRLP

-735 GDHLAVHPRNADDRV
+735 GDHLAVYPRNADDRV
-750 DAAIA
+750 EAAIA

-765 TLTAQYAH
+765 TLTAQHAH
-773 VRHLPLNRPVTVR
+773 VRHLPLNQPVTVR

-797 TATVRDIAALHAA
+797 TATARDITALHAT
-810 TRCPFTRGQL
+810 TRCPFTRSQL
-820 AVWMDGD
+820 AVWIDG
-827 EAAKRFDE
+827 EAAAQRFDQ
-835 DIHAA
+835 DIQAA
-840 HVSVL
+840 HLSVL
-845 DLLIRFPAIELTLEG
+845 DLLIRFPAIDLTLEG
-860 LLARVGAIRPRF
+860 FLARLGAMRPRF
-872 YSIASSTRVSPR
+872 YSIASSARVSPD
-884 VAALTVGTVSGPAW
+884 VAALTVGTVWGPAW
-898 SGVGTYRGTASHYL
+898 SGVGTYRGTASNYL
-912 MQLQPGA
+912 MQLQAGA
-919 EIAAALRTPN
+919 EIAATVRTPN
-929 PPFAPD
+929 PLFAPD
-935 TDPSKPM
+935 VDACKPM
-942 VLIGAGTGIA
+942 VLICAGTGIA
-952 PFRGFLEERAAQQS
+952 PFRGFLEERAAQQA
-966 AGDAVAASLLCFGC
+966 AGEAVATSLLCFGC

-986 FLYRDTLRVWEDAGV
+986 FLYRDALRAWEDAGV
-1001 VRIFPAYSCV
+1001 VQVLPAYSCV
-1011 EGYPHR
+1011 DSHPHR

-1029 VWAAFDAGATVY
+1029 VWAAFDAGATLY

-1049 APAVCDTLIRMHQA
+1049 APAVRDTLIRLHQA
-1063 RHGSDL
+1063 RYGSDL
-1069 AAASAW
+1069 ATASDW
-1075 LTAQMQSG
+1075 LTEQMQSG

>member
-11 VSAMVD
+11 ASSA
-17 LAAQPLPQPLPLPI
+17 AAEPI

-44 QLPKDRVAQTFL
+44 QLPRDRVAQTFL

-67 QLDFAGRR
+67 QLDFVGRC
-75 VPFVYAADLV
+75 VPFVYSADLV

-107 GAGDGLFTAHPDE
+107 GAGDGLFTAHQNE

-146 LEVANALANTW
+146 LEVANALADKWT
-157 ARQGPDVDISVA
+157 RQGPDADISVA

-189 DSFNT
+189 DSFKT
-194 PALHPFLSAMVGVLS
+194 PALHPFLEAMAGVLS
-209 EAMGRLTRLPI
+209 EAMGKLTRLPF
-220 KDRFMRAHHRQF
+220 KDRFMHEHHRRF
-232 AQDVAAMHQ
+232 ERDVAAMHQ
-241 LVDEVIRAR
+241 LVDEVIRKR
-250 RQAKDGTTGASDL
+250 RHAQDGGTGASDL

-273 VTDEPL
+273 VTDLPL

-305 ALYLLLRHP
+305 ALYMLLRHP
-314 AVLAQAYAEVDRV
+314 AVLAQGYAEVDRV

-336 GHLAQL
+336 AHLAQL

-373 GRYVIRKDQRVVTVL
+373 GRYAIRKDQRVVTLL

-398 ERPEV
+398 DRPEV

-442 KLALAIILQRFALSD
+442 KLALAVILQRFALSD
-457 PYDYA
+457 PHDYA
-462 FHIKETLTLKPEGF
+462 FHIKETLTLKPDGF
-476 RLRARRRSARERLV
+476 RLRARLRNARERLLV
-490 VAMPS
+490 SVPS
-495 TGDTRADANALTALA
+495 QANAAADADTQTTLA
-510 GGGAPMHVLYGG
+510 GGGEPMHVLYGG
-522 SLGTCQDIAEQLA
+522 SLGTCQDIAEQIA
-535 GTASRAGFDAKVA
+535 ATASRAGFDAKVA
-548 PLDTVADTLPQ
+548 ALDAIADALPQ
-559 TGTLIVVA
+559 QGTLVVVA

-580 LEARLDAC
+580 LEGRLDSA
-588 DAPTWQAP
+588 DALVRQAP

-614 AFPKRVEAMLAAS
+614 AFPKRVDAMLAAA
-627 GAQAIVPR
+627 GAQAVVPR

-645 AAVDAWTRSLWS
+645 TAVDAWTRSLWA
-657 ALGARQTQAEVSPVR
+657 ALGARQVQADVAAVSVQ
-672 VDYLAPDAMR
+672 YLAPDAVR
-682 AATLPANARAMR
+682 ATVLPAAARSMT
-694 VLSNEELVGDPAG
+694 VLANEELVRDPTG
-707 LWDFAREAPRGPTRH
+707 LWDFTREAPRGPTRH
-722 LTVQLP
+722 LTVRLP

-735 GDHLAVHPRNADDRV
+735 GDHLAVYPRNADDRV
-750 DAAIA
+750 EAAIA

-765 TLTAQYAH
+765 TLTAQHAH
-773 VRHLPLNRPVTVR
+773 VRHLPLNQPVTVR

-797 TATVRDIAALHAA
+797 TATARDITALHAT
-810 TRCPFTRGQL
+810 TRCPFTRSQL
-820 AVWMDGD
+820 AVWIDG
-827 EAAKRFDE
+827 EAAAQRFDQ
-835 DIHAA
+835 DIQAA
-840 HVSVL
+840 HLSVL
-845 DLLIRFPAIELTLEG
+845 DLLIRFPAIDLTLEG
-860 LLARVGAIRPRF
+860 FLARLGAMRPRF
-872 YSIASSTRVSPR
+872 YSIASSARVSPD

-898 SGVGTYRGTASHYL
+898 SGVGTYRGTASNYL
-912 MQLQPGA
+912 MQLQAGA
-919 EIAAALRTPN
+919 EIAATVRTPN
-929 PPFAPD
+929 PLFAPD
-935 TDPSKPM
+935 VDACKPM
-942 VLIGAGTGIA
+942 VLICAGTGIA
-952 PFRGFLEERAAQQS
+952 PFRGFLEERAAQQA
-966 AGDAVAASLLCFGC
+966 AGEAVATSLLCFGC

-986 FLYRDTLRVWEDAGV
+986 FLYRDALRAWEDAGV
-1001 VRIFPAYSCV
+1001 VQVLPAYSCV
-1011 EGYPHR
+1011 DSHPHR

-1029 VWAAFDAGATVY
+1029 VWAAFDAGATLY

-1049 APAVCDTLIRMHQA
+1049 APAVRDTLIRLHQA
-1063 RHGSDL
+1063 RYGSDL
-1069 AAASAW
+1069 ATASDW
-1075 LTAQMQSG
+1075 LTEQMQSG

>member
-11 VSAMVD
+11 ASP
-17 LAAQPLPQPLPLPI
+17 AAAEPI

-44 QLPKDRVAQTFL
+44 QLPKDRLAQTLL
-56 EISRQFPQGLY
+56 ETSRQFPQGLY

-75 VPFVYAADLV
+75 VPFVYSADLV

-107 GAGDGLFTAHPDE
+107 GAGDGLFTAHQDE

-146 LEVANALANTW
+146 LDVANALADKW
-157 ARQGPDVDISVA
+157 ARQGPDADIPVA

-194 PALHPFLSAMVGVLS
+194 PELHPFLAAMVGVLS
-209 EAMGRLTRLPI
+209 EAMGKLTRLPL
-220 KDRFMRAHHRQF
+220 KDRFMREHHRRF
-232 AQDVAAMHQ
+232 EHDVAAMHQ

-250 RQAKDGTTGASDL
+250 RQAKDGGIGASDL

-273 VTDEPL
+273 LSDQPL

-305 ALYLLLRHP
+305 ALYMLLRHP

-336 GHLAQL
+336 AHLAQL

-373 GRYVIRKDQRVVTVL
+373 GRYAIRKDQRVVTVL
-388 MALHRDPAVW
+388 LALHRDPAVW
-398 ERPEV
+398 DRPEA

-411 ENEAR
+411 ENEAKL
-416 IHPHAYKP
+416 HPHAYKP

-442 KLALAIILQRFALSD
+442 KLALAVILQRFALSD
-457 PYDYA
+457 PYDYG
-462 FHIKETLTLKPEGF
+462 FHIKETLTLKPDGF
-476 RLRARRRSARERLV
+476 RLRARLRHARERLS
-490 VAMPS
+490 VATPS
-495 TGDTRADANALTALA
+495 RTEAVTQDDAEGALA
-510 GGGAPMHVLYGG
+510 GGGEPMHVLYGG

-535 GTASRAGFDAKVA
+535 ATASRAGFDAKVA
-548 PLDTVADTLPQ
+548 PLDTIADALPQ
-559 TGTLIVVA
+559 RGTLVVVA

-580 LEARLDAC
+580 LEARLDAA
-588 DAPTWQAP
+588 DALTRQAT

-614 AFPKRVEAMLAAS
+614 AFPKRVEAMLAAA
-627 GAQAIVPR
+627 GAHAIVPR
-635 GEADGNGGFD
+635 GEADGNAGFD
-645 AAVDAWTRSLWS
+645 ATVDAWTRSLWS
-657 ALGARQTQAEVSPVR
+657 ALGARQTHADGPSVR
-672 VDYLAPDAMR
+672 VDYVAPDALR
-682 AATLPANARAMR
+682 AAMLPPAARAMT
-694 VLSNEELVGDPAG
+694 VLANEELVSDATG
-707 LWDFAREAPRGPTRH
+707 LWDFTREAPRGPTRH

-728 EGVTYAT
+728 DDVTYAT
-735 GDHLAVHPRNADDRV
+735 GDHLAVYPRNADDRV

-755 RLGLEGEALV
+755 RLALEADALV
-765 TLTAQYAH
+765 TLTARHAH
-773 VRHLPLNRPVTVR
+773 VRHLPLNQPVSVR

-797 TATVRDIAALHAA
+797 TATVRDITALHAA

-820 AVWMDGD
+820 AVWLEGD
-827 EAAKRFDE
+827 DAAERFDQ
-835 DIHAA
+835 DIQAP

-845 DLLIRFPAIELTLEG
+845 DLLIRLPAIELTLEAF
-860 LLARVGAIRPRF
+860 LARLGPMRPRF
-872 YSIASSTRVSPR
+872 YSIASSARVSPG

-898 SGVGTYRGTASHYL
+898 SGVGTYRGTASNYL
-912 MQLQPGA
+912 MTLRAGA
-919 EIAAALRTPN
+919 EIAAAVRTPN

-935 TDPSKPM
+935 VDAHKPM

-952 PFRGFLEERAAQQS
+952 PFRGFLEERAAQQA
-966 AGDAVAASLLCFGC
+966 AGEAVATSLLCFGC

-986 FLYRDTLRVWEDAGV
+986 FLYRDTLRAWEDAGL
-1001 VRIFPAYSCV
+1001 VRVFPAYSCV
-1011 EGYPHR
+1011 AEHPHR

-1029 VWAAFDAGATVY
+1029 VWAAFDAGATLY

-1049 APAVCDTLIRMHQA
+1049 APAVRDTLIRMHQA
-1063 RHGSDL
+1063 RYGSDL
-1069 AAASAW
+1069 ATASGW